1 MLVTCGTDI
10 IEIER
15 VQKSIEN
22 VGQKFLD
29 KVFTQKEIEYCKSKG
44 KRQYEHFAGRFAGKE
59 AVFKA
64 ISKILN
70 DKYDI
75 TWKDIEIENDLQGR
89 PKVNLKKVD
98 MDKIEN
104 IDISISHCKAY
115 AIANVVVLIK

>member
-1 MLVTCGTDI
+1 MLVTCGIDI

-29 KVFTQKEIEYCKSKG
+29 KVFTQKEIEYCKSKE

-89 PKVNLKKVD
+89 PKVNLKNID
-98 MDKIEN
+98 MDKIKN